1 MLLKNKTVGLVTIGA
16 SVVIA
21 GGAGA
26 YWLAQNN
33 FFAGYN
39 PPGSRLVPQT
49 ALATLS
55 VSTDPQQWQQLQQ
68 TGTPET
74 KAAIAQQIKNLQQEF
89 LTANGFDYQR
99 DIQPWIG
106 SEATVA
112 YLPLTPAN
120 TPDSTTPDK
129 GKISEINDTLI
140 LVMPVSQ
147 PLLTSQIEKQI
158 GSGVGNLQERT
169 YQGVKIQES
178 PKDSKKPIS
187 VTVLDNSVVVTNN
200 PRSLEQVV
208 EAYQNKRAIANLPGY
223 SQALGKL
230 NAGQP
235 VGRLYLNIPAISTM
249 MATDSAKAVST
260 QTAPPQQQYQG
271 IATNIDLEPQGLRL
285 QGISW
290 LRPDSKQRFQSKNDA
305 KIMPQRLPADTFL
318 MFSGSSLQQF
328 WVDYID
334 GQGHPLLP
342 ISPEVVRSGLKSFTS
357 LDLDTDILDWMKGEF
372 TVALVPSAANVTSRL
387 KAGVVVMVQASDRPK
402 AEKTLKRLDEIA
414 ANNYQFQ
421 VESNQLNGQPVT
433 NWVSPLV
440 GLNISHGWLDGN
452 VAFLTF
458 GAPIAPGIVPQPR
471 EALASSTQ
479 FQSSLPGMNQ
489 PHNGKF
495 FINVDTALNGNNL
508 PIPQLPK
515 DWRNSAKSISTIG
528 MTTQV
533 DSDRLLRFDLS
544 IQLQPGK

>member
-39 PPGSRLVPQT
+39 PPGSRLIPQT

-74 KAAIAQQIKNLQQEF
+74 KAAIAQQIQNLQQEF
-89 LTANGFDYQR
+89 LIANGFDYQR

-106 SEATVA
+106 SEATIA

-120 TPDSTTPDK
+120 TPEATTPEQSK
-129 GKISEINDTLI
+129 TPEINDTLI

-147 PLLTSQIEKQI
+147 PLFTSQIEKQI
-158 GSGVGNLQERT
+158 ESGVGNLQGRT

-200 PRSLEQVV
+200 PRSMEQVV
-208 EAYQNKRAIANLPGY
+208 EAYQDKRAIANLPGY

-235 VGRLYLNIPAISTM
+235 AGRLYLNLPAISTM

-260 QTAPPQQQYQG
+260 QPAPPQQQYQG
-271 IATNIDLEPQGLRL
+271 IATNINLETQGLRL

-290 LRPDSKQRFQSKNDA
+290 LRPDSKQRFQPKNDA

-328 WVDYID
+328 WADYID
-334 GQGHPLLP
+334 GQGNPLLP
-342 ISPEVVRSGLKSFTS
+342 ISTEAVRSGLKSFTS

-479 FQSSLPGMNQ
+479 FQRSLPGMNQ

>member
-1 MLLKNKTVGLVTIGA
+1 MIGA

-39 PPGSRLVPQT
+39 PPGSRLIPKT

-74 KAAIAQQIKNLQQEF
+74 KAAIAQQIQTLQQEF
-89 LTANGFDYQR
+89 LTTNGFDYQR

-120 TPDSTTPDK
+120 TPEATTPDQAK
-129 GKISEINDTLI
+129 TSEINDTLI

-147 PLLTSQIEKQI
+147 PLFTSQIAKQI
-158 GSGVGNLQERT
+158 ESGVGNLQGRT

-178 PKDSKKPIS
+178 PKDSKNPIS

-200 PRSLEQVV
+200 PRSMEQVV
-208 EAYQNKRAIANLPGY
+208 DAYQDKQAIVNLPGY

-235 VGRLYLNIPAISTM
+235 AGRLYLNLPAISTM
-249 MATDSAKAVST
+249 LAADSTKAVST
-260 QTAPPQQQYQG
+260 QPAPPQQQYQG

-290 LRPDSKQRFQSKNDA
+290 LRPDSKQKFQPKNDA

-318 MFSGSSLQQF
+318 MFSGSSFQKF

-334 GQGHPLLP
+334 GQGNPLLP

-357 LDLDTDILDWMKGEF
+357 LDLDADILDWMQGEF

-471 EALASSTQ
+471 EALASSNQ
-479 FQSSLPGMNQ
+479 FQRSLPGMNQ

-495 FINVDTALNGNNL
+495 FINVDTAINGNNL
-508 PIPQLPK
+508 PLPQLPK
-515 DWRNSAKSISTIG
+515 DWRTTAKSISTIG

-544 IQLQPGK
+544 IQLQPEK